1 MDQKNQ
7 VSPDTCDW
15 SGEEEEKRENKSHL
29 KKKMFEEIAAPKF
42 CSQIKKK
49 KTKLLRNSDTLI
61 IVQAV

>member
-42 CSQIKKK
+42 CSQMKKK
-49 KTKLLRNSDTLI
+49 KRNC
-61 IVQAV
+61 